1 MQVKAEA
8 RYIRISPQKARLVVD
23 LMRGKQAGAALT
35 TLRTFHGLGRTEA
48 RALLF
53 DAAQRAAAP
62 DPKPAPVINHPDWSK
77 PWTNPA

>member
-1 MQVKAEA
+1 MAFAPTVVAVKG
-8 RYIRISPQKARLVVD
+8 VD
-23 LMRGKQAGAALT
+23 TLYRVNGGSATTFTTALT

-62 DPKPAPVINHPDWSK
+62 NPKPAPVINHPDWSK
-77 PWTNPA
+77 PWTNPT